1 MANSTQKS
9 VQSKIQSLISAL
21 DSDQYHMR
29 VHNLH
34 QPFTKTA
41 IISTNHMIAFFRHTL
56 MFTNLKYLV
65 YIKTYYGI
73 LRAKHDSLKALA
85 GKHNCIIEVQ
95 EP

>member
-34 QPFTKTA
+34 QPFTKPE
-41 IISTNHMIAFFRHTL
+41 IISTNHMIAFFRHML
-56 MFTNLKYLV
+56 MFTYLKYLV
-65 YIKTYYGI
+65 YGI

-95 EP
+95 KP